1 MKRIS
6 LLALISANA
15 LALHI
20 GVNEIARIV
29 TTVKSSADLR
39 VLDTRL
45 LESNL

>member
-1 MKRIS
+1 MKCTCS
-6 LLALISANA
+6 LALKSANA
-15 LALHI
+15 LALRN

-29 TTVKSSADLR
+29 TTVKSNADLR

>member
-1 MKRIS
+1 MKCTCS
-6 LLALISANA
+6 LALKSANA
-15 LALHI
+15 LALHN